1 MLDEELMEMLAEN
14 LPENVPHVFI
24 SSLTGMGISQ
34 LKDILWTELN
44 SESNKLEAVAG
55 ERIVHRNKDVRLHQ
69 SELQAMGEDEDITYV
84 DEEEVED
91 LEDYEYEE
99 DWDDEKQ

>member
-1 MLDEELMEMLAEN
+1 M
-14 LPENVPHVFI
+14 
-24 SSLTGMGISQ
+24 
-34 LKDILWTELN
+34 
-44 SESNKLEAVAG
+44 
-55 ERIVHRNKDVRLHQ
+55 HRNKDVRLLQ